1 MEEGKNHFELL
12 LTDKLRA
19 SGDGEGGGGE
29 GGGRARGADDDDSS
43 LQPGIQPV
51 EIFLSL

>member
-29 GGGRARGADDDDSS
+29 GDERAVPTTTIVVFS
-43 LQPGIQPV
+43 LVFNQ
-51 EIFLSL
+51 